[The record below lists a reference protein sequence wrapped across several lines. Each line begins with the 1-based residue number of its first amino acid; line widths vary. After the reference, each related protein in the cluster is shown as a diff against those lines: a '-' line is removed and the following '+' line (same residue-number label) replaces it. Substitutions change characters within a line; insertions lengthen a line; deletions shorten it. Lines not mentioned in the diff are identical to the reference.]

1 LDKYKTIKTDV
12 MVIGGGGAAC
22 RAAIEAS
29 NLGLNVV
36 MIDKDIPGKSG
47 ATPCAFW
54 SIQAPMG
61 KDGQSTEDTP
71 DQFFED
77 MVNGGHYFGDQNITE
92 VVAYT
97 AKERIYDM
105 KNYGVKFAFLDDG
118 RFVQTPMPG
127 QTYPRSCFMIA
138 NGTNMSTHLAKEVS
152 RRENIRVLKDY
163 LVFQLLSNK
172 GQVVGGLALD
182 QNEGEYVVI
191 EATSS
196 VIACGGY
203 AGLWSFTDN
212 PPTLI
217 GDAVALASRV
227 GADLVDLEMN
237 QYYGTDL
244 VWPESARGTVLLY
257 ECLHKDMTD
266 GNVYNKDGQALFG
279 DPLPIRDEAIKFIYK
294 AIQEGNGGPHGGVY
308 FDLTKCGVGIEKAKE
323 VYGEMTTKQYRFIKD
338 ATGFDMVDTP
348 LEVAPASHYQLGG
361 VYINEK
367 CESSIPGLFA
377 CGESAGNFQGDNR
390 LAGSALCDTQT
401 TGARAGETA
410 AKFAKDSGF
419 IGVDQQQIDEYLA
432 KANKFFENKAGS
444 IKSNALRNLIRED
457 MTTYVSPY
465 RSEKGLTA
473 AKNNMLTYADDLA
486 KVQISPIKKRNSEW
500 REALELEIMLD
511 TAKLIIDGALFRKES
526 RGHHFRAE
534 YPETDNKNW
543 RKHTLVRKTDK
554 GFDYSLKDIIY
565 TKMPPKDGE

>member
-1 LDKYKTIKTDV
+1 

-22 RAAIEAS
+22 RASIEAS
-29 NLGLNVV
+29 VLGRSVI

-47 ATPCAFW
+47 ATPCALW

-71 DQFFED
+71 EIFFSD
-77 MVNGGHYFGDQNITE
+77 MVKGGHYFGDQNITE

-105 KNYGVKFAFLDDG
+105 ERYGVKFAYLEDG

-152 RRENIRVLKDY
+152 RHENIRVLKDH

-191 EATSS
+191 EAAST

-203 AGLWSFTDN
+203 TGIWSFTDN

-227 GADLVDLEMN
+227 GAELVDLEMN

-257 ECLHKDMTD
+257 ECLHKDMAY
-266 GNVYNKDGQALFG
+266 GNVYNKNGEPLF
-279 DPLPIRDEAIKFIYK
+279 DYPLPIRDEAMKIIYRE
-294 AIQEGNGGPHGGVY
+294 IQAGNGGPHGGVF
-308 FDLTKCGVGIEKAKE
+308 FDLTKCNAGIEKAKQI
-323 VYGEMTTKQYRFIKD
+323 YGDMTTKQYRFIKD

-390 LAGSALCDTQT
+390 IAGSALCDTQT
-401 TGARAGETA
+401 TGARAGGTA
-410 AKFAKDSGF
+410 ANFAKDTEF
-419 IGVDQQQIDEYLA
+419 IGAD
-432 KANKFFENKAGS
+432 KAQVEAFIADAGKYFENKNSAV
-444 IKSNALRNLIRED
+444 KSSALRKAIRED

-465 RSEKGLTA
+465 RSEKGLTTA
-473 AKNNMLTYADDLA
+473 LDNMQSYSEELT

-511 TAKLIIDGALFRKES
+511 TAKLIIGGALFRKES

-543 RKHTLVRKTDK
+543 RKHTLIRKTDK

>member
-1 LDKYKTIKTDV
+1 ML
-12 MVIGGGGAAC
+12 
-22 RAAIEAS
+22 
-29 NLGLNVV
+29 
-36 MIDKDIPGKSG
+36 DKDIPGKSG

-61 KDGQSTEDTP
+61 KDGESTEDTP
-71 DQFFED
+71 DIFFAD

-92 VVAYT
+92 LVAFT
-97 AKERIYDM
+97 AKERIFDM
-105 KNYGVKFAFLDDG
+105 KKYGVKFAYTDDG

-152 RRENIRVLKDY
+152 RHENIRVMKDY
-163 LVFQLLSNK
+163 IVFQLLMNK

-182 QNEGEYVVI
+182 QNEGEFVVF
-191 EATSS
+191 EATST
-196 VIACGGY
+196 VVACGGY
-203 AGLWSFTDN
+203 TGLWSFTDN

-217 GDAVALASRV
+217 GDGVALASRV

-257 ECLHKDMTD
+257 ECLHKDMAW
-266 GNVYNKDGQALFG
+266 GNVYDKKGDPLFG
-279 DPLPIRDEAIKFIYK
+279 DPLPIRDEAIKVIYQ
-294 AIQEGNGGPHGGVY
+294 AIQNGNGGPHGGVY
-308 FDLTKCGVGIEKAKE
+308 FDLTKAGYGIEKARE
-323 VYGEMTTKQYRFIKD
+323 VYSEMTTKQYRFIKD

-348 LEVAPASHYQLGG
+348 MEVAPASHYQLGG
-361 VYINEK
+361 IYINEK
-367 CESSIPGLFA
+367 CESSLPGLFA

-390 LAGSALCDTQT
+390 IAGSALCDTQT
-401 TGARAGETA
+401 TGAKAGETA
-410 AKFAKDSGF
+410 AKFAKDSGCA
-419 IGVDQQQIDEYLA
+419 GVDKAQIDEMIA
-432 KANKFFENKAGS
+432 KATSYFDNKEGA
-444 IKSNALRNLIRED
+444 IKSSYLRKQIRED
-457 MTTYVSPY
+457 MTKYVSPY

-473 AKNNMLTYADDLA
+473 AKNNMMNYAEDLS
-486 KVQISPIKKRNSEW
+486 KVQISHIKKRNSEW
-500 REALELEIMLD
+500 RDALEIEIMLD

-526 RGHHFRAE
+526 RGHHFRE
-534 YPETDNKNW
+534 DYPLTDNKNW

>member
-1 LDKYKTIKTDV
+1 LKHYKTIKTDV
-12 MVIGGGGAAC
+12 LVIGGGGAAC
-22 RAAIEAS
+22 RASIEAS
-29 NLGLNVV
+29 VLGRNVV

-71 DQFFED
+71 EQFFED

-92 VVAYT
+92 LVAFT
-97 AKERIYDM
+97 AKERIFDM
-105 KNYGVKFAFLDDG
+105 KRYGVKFAFLDDG

-152 RRENIRVLKDY
+152 RHENIRVLKDC
-163 LVFQLLSNK
+163 LVFQLLTNK

-182 QNEGEYVVI
+182 QNEGKFVVI
-191 EATSS
+191 EAAST

-203 AGLWSFTDN
+203 TGLWSFTDN

-217 GDAVALASRV
+217 GDAVALAARA

-244 VWPESARGTVLLY
+244 VWPESAKGTVLLY
-257 ECLHKDMTD
+257 ECLHKDMTH
-266 GNVYNKDGQALFG
+266 GNVYNKNGEPIFG
-279 DPLPIRDEAIKFIYK
+279 DPLPIRDEAIKVIYK
-294 AIQEGNGGPHGGVY
+294 EIQSGNGGPHGGVY
-308 FDLTKCGVGIEKAKE
+308 FDLTKCGAGIEKAKQ
-323 VYGEMTTKQYRFIKD
+323 VYGDMTTKQYRFIKE

-367 CESSIPGLFA
+367 CESSLPGLFA

-401 TGARAGETA
+401 TGAKAGETA
-410 AKFAKDSGF
+410 ANFAKDADYA
-419 IGVDQQQIDEYLA
+419 GVDKEQLDDMLKNAFRYFD
-432 KANKFFENKAGS
+432 NKEGA
-444 IKSNALRNLIRED
+444 IKSSTLRRMIRED
-457 MTTYVSPY
+457 MTAYVSPY

-473 AKNNMLTYADDLA
+473 AKNNMLNYADDLA
-486 KVQISPIKKRNSEW
+486 KVQISDIKKRNTEW
-500 REALELEIMLD
+500 REALEIEIMLD

-526 RGHHFRAE
+526 RGHHFRE
-534 YPETDNKNW
+534 DFPETDNKNW
-543 RKHTLVRKTDK
+543 RKHTLVRKTDN

>member
-1 LDKYKTIKTDV
+1 
-12 MVIGGGGAAC
+12 MVIGGAGAAC

-29 NLGLNVV
+29 EKGMNVI

-47 ATPCAFW
+47 ATPCALW

-61 KDGQSTEDTP
+61 KDGVSTEDTP
-71 DQFFED
+71 EQFFED
-77 MVNGGHYFGDQNITE
+77 MVNGGHYFGDQNIVE
-92 VVAYT
+92 LVAFT

-105 KNYGVKFAFLDDG
+105 KKYGVKFAFTDDG
-118 RFVQTPMPG
+118 KFVQTPMPG

-138 NGTNMSTHLAKEVS
+138 NGTNMSTNLAKEVS
-152 RRENIRVLKDY
+152 RRENIRVLKDH
-163 LVFQLLSNK
+163 LIFQLLTNK

-182 QNEGEYVVI
+182 QNEGEMVAI
-191 EATSS
+191 EAAST

-203 AGLWSFTDN
+203 TGLWSFTDN

-217 GDAVALASRV
+217 GDAVSLASRA

-257 ECLHKDMTD
+257 ECLHESMAN
-266 GNVYNKDGQALFG
+266 GNIYNKHGEPVFG
-279 DPLPIRDEAIKFIYK
+279 NPLPIRDEAIKVIYK
-294 AIQEGNGGPHGGVY
+294 EIQAGNGGPHGGLY
-308 FDLTKCGVGIEKAKE
+308 FDLTKCGAGIEKAKE
-323 VYGEMTTKQYRFIKD
+323 IYGEMTTKQYRFIEE
-338 ATGFDMVDTP
+338 ATGFNMVDTP

-367 CESSIPGLFA
+367 CETSMPGLFA
-377 CGESAGNFQGDNR
+377 CGESAGNFLGDNR

-401 TGARAGETA
+401 TGAKAGETA
-410 AKFAKDSGF
+410 AAFAKDSSFVGLDKAQLDSM
-419 IGVDQQQIDEYLA
+419 IGDAMRY
-432 KANKFFENKAGS
+432 FENKAGAV
-444 IKSNALRNLIRED
+444 KSSDLRQGIREA
-457 MTTYVSPY
+457 MTKYVSPY

-473 AKNNMLTYADDLA
+473 AKNEMLNYSDDL
-486 KVQISPIKKRNSEW
+486 KKIQILPIKKRNTGW
-500 REALELEIMLD
+500 REALEAEIMLD
-511 TAKLIIDGALFRKES
+511 TAKLIIDSALFRKES
-526 RGHHFRAE
+526 RGHHFRE
-534 YPETDNKNW
+534 DYPETDNKNW

-565 TKMPPKDGE
+565 TRMPPKDGE